1 MLQLVTDIRK
11 RYRWG
16 LLAIAILI
24 SVSAILIQ
32 SLLYIQ
38 KGDAK
43 VINIAG
49 KQRMLSQKIALYGN
63 ALIYHESDHFQ
74 QQHRRLL
81 EQAVEQFIA
90 GHQFLIQQDEQGHYI
105 HLNEALEAHYFSPP
119 TALDEH
125 VKRYVS
131 KAQQLLNNTD
141 DFAYVDRSTFVSN
154 QLEALLTKLDQAV
167 KLLEQKSVQKV
178 TFLAVLELLFWL
190 LAMTLLAIEL
200 FFIFKPMEKLVT
212 KNIAKYK
219 EQKEFA
225 ERVNKNKERFIA
237 RTSHEFRTPLQ
248 GLTASIEALDISDSQ
263 QLTKQQ
269 ALYCVNRLVAMLDE
283 LMDLQQL
290 TSGEWQLSFTSSNLL
305 STLKQAIS
313 PYEYACNDKGITLSV
328 NLAESLNK
336 EVSTDH
342 ARLTQIV
349 AEIINNAVKFTPS
362 QGRIA
367 VTAACQG
374 EQHFVMEIQ
383 DNGKGFEKPPTDL
396 LSYENDSEQHF
407 QGLKTGLL
415 RVMHIVKALK
425 GEIQFLN
432 AEPQGVK
439 VLINL
444 ELESTPKSAM
454 PAPLPKALHC
464 LIVEDN
470 PLNATILGRM
480 VSHLNYSFDVAE
492 NGLIATDK
500 ASDKHYDLIFMDLN
514 MPVMDGFK
522 AIDIIRNEQGQQ
534 VPILVVTANTSNDD
548 LQRVYELGAN
558 LHVYKPITLD
568 SVQKALSILFT
579 ESSQG

>member
-81 EQAVEQFIA
+81 QQAVEQFIA

-190 LAMTLLAIEL
+190 LAMTLLAFEL

-328 NLAESLNK
+328 NLADSLDK

-534 VPILVVTANTSNDD
+534 VPILVVTANTSNED

>member
-81 EQAVEQFIA
+81 QQAVEQFIA

-248 GLTASIEALDISDSQ
+248 GLTASIEALDINDSQ

-444 ELESTPKSAM
+444 ELESTPKSVM

-500 ASDKHYDLIFMDLN
+500 ASEKHYDLIFMDLN

>member
-81 EQAVEQFIA
+81 QQAVEQFIA

-212 KNIAKYK
+212 KNISKYK

-248 GLTASIEALDISDSQ
+248 GLTASIEALDINDSQ

-290 TSGEWQLSFTSSNLL
+290 TSGNWQLSFTSSNLL
-305 STLKQAIS
+305 STLKRAIS
-313 PYEYACNDKGITLSV
+313 PFEYACNDKGIILSL

-500 ASDKHYDLIFMDLN
+500 ASEKHYDLIFMDLN

>member
-81 EQAVEQFIA
+81 QQAVEQFIA

-190 LAMTLLAIEL
+190 LAMTLLAFEL

-425 GEIQFLN
+425 GKIQFLN

>member
-81 EQAVEQFIA
+81 QQAVEQFIA

-248 GLTASIEALDISDSQ
+248 GLTASIEALDINDSQ

-313 PYEYACNDKGITLSV
+313 PYEYACNDKGITLSL

-454 PAPLPKALHC
+454 PAPLPQALHC

-500 ASDKHYDLIFMDLN
+500 ASEKHYDLIFMDLN

>member
-81 EQAVEQFIA
+81 QQAVEQFIA

-328 NLAESLNK
+328 NLADSLDK

-444 ELESTPKSAM
+444 ELESTPKSVM

-500 ASDKHYDLIFMDLN
+500 ASEKHYDLIFMDLN

-558 LHVYKPITLD
+558 LHVYKPISLD

-579 ESSQG
+579 KSSQG

>member
-81 EQAVEQFIA
+81 QQAVEQFIA

-248 GLTASIEALDISDSQ
+248 GLTASIEALDINDSQ

-290 TSGEWQLSFTSSNLL
+290 TSGNWQLSFTSSNLL
-305 STLKQAIS
+305 STLKRAIS
-313 PYEYACNDKGITLSV
+313 PFEYACNDKGITLSV
-328 NLAESLNK
+328 NLSETLNK
-336 EVSTDH
+336 EVITDH

-349 AEIINNAVKFTPS
+349 AELVNNAVKFTPS

-367 VTAACQG
+367 LTASCQG

-444 ELESTPKSAM
+444 ELESTPKSVM

-500 ASDKHYDLIFMDLN
+500 ASEKHYDLIFMDLN

-558 LHVYKPITLD
+558 LHVYKPISLD

>member
-190 LAMTLLAIEL
+190 IAMVLLAIEL

-328 NLAESLNK
+328 NLADSLDK

-454 PAPLPKALHC
+454 PAPLPQALHC

-534 VPILVVTANTSNDD
+534 VPILVVTANTSNED

-568 SVQKALSILFT
+568 SVQKALSILFA

>member
-1 MLQLVTDIRK
+1 MLQLVTDIRR

-49 KQRMLSQKIALYGN
+49 KQRMLSQKVALYGN

-190 LAMTLLAIEL
+190 IAMVLLAIEL

-248 GLTASIEALDISDSQ
+248 GLTASIEALDINDSQ

-313 PYEYACNDKGITLSV
+313 PYEYACNDKSITLSV

-439 VLINL
+439 VLINF

-454 PAPLPKALHC
+454 PAPLPQALHC

-534 VPILVVTANTSNDD
+534 VPILVVTANTSNED

-558 LHVYKPITLD
+558 LHVYKPISLD

>member
-81 EQAVEQFIA
+81 QQAVEQFIA

-141 DFAYVDRSTFVSN
+141 NFAYVDRSTFVSN

-190 LAMTLLAIEL
+190 IAMTLLAIEL

-480 VSHLNYSFDVAE
+480 VSHFNYSFDVAE

-500 ASDKHYDLIFMDLN
+500 ASEKHYDLIFMDLN

>member
-43 VINIAG
+43 IINIAG

-63 ALIYHESDHFQ
+63 SLIYQESDHFQ

-81 EQAVEQFIA
+81 QQAVEQFIA
-90 GHQFLIQQDEQGHYI
+90 GHQFLIQQDEQGDYI

-141 DFAYVDRSTFVSN
+141 DFAHVDRSTFVSN

-190 LAMTLLAIEL
+190 IAMVLLAIEL

-219 EQKEFA
+219 EQKEFV

-328 NLAESLNK
+328 NLAESLDK

-374 EQHFVMEIQ
+374 EQHCVIEIQ

-444 ELESTPKSAM
+444 ELESAPKSAM

-500 ASDKHYDLIFMDLN
+500 ASDKRYDLIFMDLN

-558 LHVYKPITLD
+558 LHVYKPISLD

>member
-1 MLQLVTDIRK
+1 MLQLVTDIRR

-49 KQRMLSQKIALYGN
+49 KQRMLYQKVALYGN

-190 LAMTLLAIEL
+190 IAMVLLVIEL

-439 VLINL
+439 VLINF

-454 PAPLPKALHC
+454 PAPLPQALHC

-534 VPILVVTANTSNDD
+534 VPILVVTANTSNED

-558 LHVYKPITLD
+558 LHVYKPISLD

>member
-16 LLAIAILI
+16 LLAIAILV

-81 EQAVEQFIA
+81 QQAVEQFIA

-190 LAMTLLAIEL
+190 LAMTLLALEL

-328 NLAESLNK
+328 NLADSLDK

-383 DNGKGFEKPPTDL
+383 DNGKGFENPPTDL

-522 AIDIIRNEQGQQ
+522 ASDISRNEQGQQ

>member
-16 LLAIAILI
+16 LLAIAILV

-81 EQAVEQFIA
+81 QQAVEQFIA

-190 LAMTLLAIEL
+190 LAMTLLALEL

-328 NLAESLNK
+328 NLADSLDK

>member
-190 LAMTLLAIEL
+190 IAMVLLAIEL

-328 NLAESLNK
+328 NLADSLNK

-454 PAPLPKALHC
+454 PAPLPQALHC

-534 VPILVVTANTSNDD
+534 VPILVVTANTSNED

-568 SVQKALSILFT
+568 SVQKALSILFA

>member
-81 EQAVEQFIA
+81 QQAVEQFIA

-190 LAMTLLAIEL
+190 LAMTLLAFEL

-328 NLAESLNK
+328 NLADSLDK

>member
-81 EQAVEQFIA
+81 QQAVEQFIA
-90 GHQFLIQQDEQGHYI
+90 GHQFLIQQDEKGDYI

-131 KAQQLLNNTD
+131 KTQQLLNNTD
-141 DFAYVDRSTFVSN
+141 NFAYVDRSTFVSN

-190 LAMTLLAIEL
+190 IAMVLLAIEL

-439 VLINL
+439 VLINF

-454 PAPLPKALHC
+454 PAPLPQALHC

-470 PLNATILGRM
+470 PLNAKILGRM

-534 VPILVVTANTSNDD
+534 VPILVVTANTSNED

-558 LHVYKPITLD
+558 LHVYKPISLD

>member
-190 LAMTLLAIEL
+190 IAMVLLAIEL

-439 VLINL
+439 VLINF

-454 PAPLPKALHC
+454 PAPLPQALHC

-534 VPILVVTANTSNDD
+534 VPILVVTANTSNED

-558 LHVYKPITLD
+558 LHVYKPISLD

>member
-1 MLQLVTDIRK
+1 MQLVTDIRK

-328 NLAESLNK
+328 NLADSLDK

-454 PAPLPKALHC
+454 PAPLPQALHC

-500 ASDKHYDLIFMDLN
+500 ASEKHYDLIFMDLN

>member
-81 EQAVEQFIA
+81 QQAVEQFIA

-328 NLAESLNK
+328 NLADSLDK

-444 ELESTPKSAM
+444 ELESTPKSVM

-500 ASDKHYDLIFMDLN
+500 ASEKHYDLIFMDLN

>member
-81 EQAVEQFIA
+81 QQAVEQFIA

-534 VPILVVTANTSNDD
+534 VPILVVTANTSNED

-558 LHVYKPITLD
+558 LHVYKPISLD
-568 SVQKALSILFT
+568 SVQKALSILFA

>member
-1 MLQLVTDIRK
+1 MLQLVTDIRR

-190 LAMTLLAIEL
+190 IAMVLLAIEL

-367 VTAACQG
+367 VTAACRG

-454 PAPLPKALHC
+454 PAPLPQALHC

-534 VPILVVTANTSNDD
+534 VPILVVTANTSNED

-558 LHVYKPITLD
+558 LHVYKPISLD

>member
-1 MLQLVTDIRK
+1 MLQLVTDIRR

-190 LAMTLLAIEL
+190 IAMVLLAIEL

-534 VPILVVTANTSNDD
+534 VPILVVTANTSNED

-568 SVQKALSILFT
+568 SVQKALSILFA

>member
-1 MLQLVTDIRK
+1 M
-11 RYRWG
+11 
-16 LLAIAILI
+16 
-24 SVSAILIQ
+24 
-32 SLLYIQ
+32 YIQ

-190 LAMTLLAIEL
+190 IAMVLLAIEL

-328 NLAESLNK
+328 NLADSLDK

-454 PAPLPKALHC
+454 PAPLPQALHC

-480 VSHLNYSFDVAE
+480 VSHFNYSFDVAE

-534 VPILVVTANTSNDD
+534 VPILVVTANTSNED

-568 SVQKALSILFT
+568 SVQKALSILFA

>member
-1 MLQLVTDIRK
+1 MLQLVTDIRR

-49 KQRMLSQKIALYGN
+49 KQRMLSQKVALYGN

-190 LAMTLLAIEL
+190 IAMVLLAIEL

-342 ARLTQIV
+342 GRLTQIV

-439 VLINL
+439 VLINF

-454 PAPLPKALHC
+454 PAPLPQALHC

-534 VPILVVTANTSNDD
+534 VPILVVTANTSNED

-558 LHVYKPITLD
+558 LHVYKPISLD

>member
-1 MLQLVTDIRK
+1 MLQLVTDIRR

-49 KQRMLSQKIALYGN
+49 KQRMLSQKVALYGN

-190 LAMTLLAIEL
+190 IAMVLLAIEL

-439 VLINL
+439 VLINF

-454 PAPLPKALHC
+454 PAPLPQALHC

-534 VPILVVTANTSNDD
+534 VPILVVTANTSNED

-558 LHVYKPITLD
+558 LHVYKPISLD

>member
-81 EQAVEQFIA
+81 QQAVEQFIA

-190 LAMTLLAIEL
+190 IAMVLLAIEL

-290 TSGEWQLSFTSSNLL
+290 TSGEWQLSFTSNNLL

-328 NLAESLNK
+328 NLADSLNK

-454 PAPLPKALHC
+454 PAPLPQALHC

-534 VPILVVTANTSNDD
+534 VPILVVTANTSNED

-568 SVQKALSILFT
+568 SVQKALSILFA

>member
-1 MLQLVTDIRK
+1 MLQLVTDIRR

-131 KAQQLLNNTD
+131 KAQQLLNNTN

-190 LAMTLLAIEL
+190 IAMVLLAIEL

-439 VLINL
+439 VLINF

-454 PAPLPKALHC
+454 PAPLPQALHC

-534 VPILVVTANTSNDD
+534 VPILVVTANTSNED

-558 LHVYKPITLD
+558 LHVYKPISLD

>member
-81 EQAVEQFIA
+81 QQAVEQFIA

-190 LAMTLLAIEL
+190 IAMTLLAIEL

-328 NLAESLNK
+328 NLADSLDK

-534 VPILVVTANTSNDD
+534 VPILVVTANTSNED

-568 SVQKALSILFT
+568 SVQKALSILFA

>member
-16 LLAIAILI
+16 LLAIAILV

-81 EQAVEQFIA
+81 QQAVEQFIA

-190 LAMTLLAIEL
+190 LAMTLLALEL

-328 NLAESLNK
+328 NLADSLDK

-534 VPILVVTANTSNDD
+534 VPILVVTANTSNED

-558 LHVYKPITLD
+558 LHVYKPISLD

>member
-16 LLAIAILI
+16 LLAIAILV

-81 EQAVEQFIA
+81 QQAVEQFIA

-190 LAMTLLAIEL
+190 LAMTLLALEL

-328 NLAESLNK
+328 NLADSLDK

-454 PAPLPKALHC
+454 PAPLPQALHC

-558 LHVYKPITLD
+558 LHVYKPISLD

>member
-383 DNGKGFEKPPTDL
+383 DNGKGFENPPTDL

-454 PAPLPKALHC
+454 PAPLPQALHC

-470 PLNATILGRM
+470 PLNANILGRM

-534 VPILVVTANTSNDD
+534 VPILVVTANTSNED

-558 LHVYKPITLD
+558 LHVYKPISLD